1 MNSLEFSFY
10 LTLSFSSLQYV
21 LLQVP
26 CWHYNQVESCTISLW
41 LTFYSVLL
49 WICLAAFSFEF
60 CPSSIIRCAT
70 WSCKR
75 SGYIQQR
82 NPPWLWQSGMGG
94 HSLLIKS
101 KNVKL
106 EVYLPQ
112 NFIYQP
118 MLQFLLHF
126 RWILLF
132 NNNNDYLIMN
142 PYSPGSADSKANRGG
157 PG

>member
-1 MNSLEFSFY
+1 ME
-10 LTLSFSSLQYV
+10 
-21 LLQVP
+21 
-26 CWHYNQVESCTISLW
+26 
-41 LTFYSVLL
+41 
-49 WICLAAFSFEF
+49 
-60 CPSSIIRCAT
+60 
-70 WSCKR
+70 
-75 SGYIQQR
+75 
-82 NPPWLWQSGMGG
+82 G
-94 HSLLIKS
+94 HSLLIKR

-126 RWILLF
+126 RSILLF
-132 NNNNDYLIMN
+132 NNNYLTKN